1 MAKTAAAARIAVP
14 AITPDVKLVRDFKA
28 ARRVST
34 PLVGV
39 QTPDMAA
46 TIDTLVKAANGG
58 ANPPACIQHDLV
70 RGLTGIND
78 EGAKQLAKVL
88 QDKGIDAATTGNPV
102 EALTLAQSFPPGSI
116 LFVMNAQRLYSE
128 LSVIQAIWNLRDTFK
143 LNRRMLVLLGPS
155 LRLPAEIEGD
165 VIVLDEPLPSP
176 AEYAE
181 LIAKQYEN
189 ADLPAPKADVL
200 ERATDAVMG
209 LPQFAVEQV
218 TAMSLSKTLQGID
231 LDLLWDRKRTA
242 IGQTPGLSVW
252 QGGES
257 YDAIGGC
264 SNIKRF
270 LDRLIGGRTKFN
282 AVVFIDEIEKAM
294 AGSSGPV
301 GDSSGTSQDQL
312 MQLLTFMQDKRT
324 PGMIFIGHPGVAKSA
339 IAKATGNKAGVPT
352 IQMDLG
358 GMKAS
363 LVGQSE
369 ERIRQALKVVDAV
382 SGGRP
387 LFIATC
393 NDIGVLKPELRRR
406 FKLGTF
412 MFDLP
417 DGDERDEIWQI
428 YLKKFELDTNAT
440 RPEDFDWTGAEIENC
455 CELAWALDTTLVDAA
470 RYIVPIAK
478 AAAQRVDKL
487 RRDADGK
494 FISASYEGVYLH
506 PTDVVAALAGPA
518 DRGGRKIALQ

>member
-1 MAKTAAAARIAVP
+1 MAKTAGAAKTIA
-14 AITPDVKLVRDFKA
+14 PDVAPDAKLVRDFKA

-58 ANPPACIQHDLV
+58 TTPPACFQHDLV
-70 RGLTGIND
+70 RGLNGIND
-78 EGAKQLAKVL
+78 EGAKQLARIL
-88 QDKGIDAATTGNPV
+88 ADKGIDPATTGNPV
-102 EALTLAQSFPPGSI
+102 EALTLAQNFPPKSI
-116 LFVMNAQRLYSE
+116 LFMMNAQRLYSE

-143 LNRRMLVLLGPS
+143 LNSRMLVLLGPS
-155 LRLPAEIEGD
+155 LRLPPEIEGD

-176 AEYAE
+176 AECAE
-181 LIAKQYEN
+181 LIRKQYEN
-189 ADLPAPKADVL
+189 ADLPAPSAEIVEK
-200 ERATDAVMG
+200 ATDAVMG
-209 LPQFAVEQV
+209 LPQFTVEQI
-218 TAMSLSKTLQGID
+218 TAMSLSKAKQGVD

-242 IGQTPGLSVW
+242 IAQTPGLSVW

-264 SNIKRF
+264 ANIKRF
-270 LDRLIGGRTKFN
+270 LDRLIAGRTAFN

-294 AGSSGPV
+294 AGASGPV

-339 IAKATGNKAGVPT
+339 VAKATGNKAGVPT

-417 DGDERDEIWQI
+417 SADERDAIWLI
-428 YLKKFELDTNAT
+428 YLRKYQLPDTQ
-440 RPEDFDWTGAEIENC
+440 RPDDADWTGAEIENC
-455 CELAWALDTTLVDAA
+455 CELAWALDTSLVDAA

-478 AAAQRVDKL
+478 AAAGRVDKL
-487 RRDADGK
+487 RSDADGK

-506 PTDVVAALAGPA
+506 PTKLPEAAQLAGV
-518 DRGGRKIALQ
+518 RGDRKIALQ

>member
-1 MAKTAAAARIAVP
+1 MAKSGAAVAERNAQTAAIE
-14 AITPDVKLVRDFKA
+14 VKLVRDFKA

-34 PLVGV
+34 PIIGV

-58 ANPPACIQHDLV
+58 ANPPACLTWDLV
-70 RGLTGIND
+70 RGLLWVN
-78 EGAKQLAKVL
+78 ENGATELARTL
-88 QDKGIDAATTGNPV
+88 ASKGIDAATTGNPV
-102 EALTLAQSFPPGSI
+102 EALTIAQSLPAGSI
-116 LFVMNAQRLYSE
+116 LFFMNAQRVYQE
-128 LSVIQAIWNLRDTFK
+128 LSVLQAIWNLRDTFK
-143 LNRRMLVLLGPS
+143 LNRRMLVLLGPA
-155 LRLPAEIEGD
+155 LRMPPELEGD

-176 AEYAE
+176 DECST
-181 LIAKQYEN
+181 LIVKQYEN
-189 ADLPAPKADVL
+189 ADLKPPTKDVL
-200 ERATDAVMG
+200 DKATDAVMG
-209 LPQFAVEQV
+209 LPQFAVEQI
-218 TAMSLSKTLQGID
+218 TAMSLSKAKQGVD

-242 IGQTPGLSVW
+242 IAQTPGLSVW

-264 SNIKRF
+264 GNIKRF
-270 LDRLIGGRTKFN
+270 LDRLIAGRSAFN

-294 AGSSGPV
+294 AGSSGPA

-324 PGMIFIGHPGVAKSA
+324 PGMIFIGHPGVAKSQV
-339 IAKATGNKAGVPT
+339 AKATGNKAGVPT

-382 SGGRP
+382 SGGRV

-393 NDIGVLKPELRRR
+393 NDIAVLKPELRRR

-412 MFDLP
+412 FFDLP
-417 DGDERDEIWQI
+417 NTEERDAIWQI
-428 YLKKFELDTNAT
+428 YLRKYELQDDAA
-440 RPEDFDWTGAEIENC
+440 RPDDQDWTGAEIENC
-455 CELAWALDTTLVDAA
+455 CELAWALNTTLKDAA
-470 RYIVPIAK
+470 SYIVPIAK
-478 AAAQRVDKL
+478 AARGRVEKL
-487 RRDADGK
+487 REDADGR

-506 PTDVVAALAGPA
+506 PTKAPSIPTA
-518 DRGGRKIALQ
+518 DGGRRNISLQ